1 MQELTNPF
9 CGVLMPLI
17 AWTAA
22 MSSSESYNDLL
33 AFNFDNNNNIIII
46 IIVKSLLEMTAV
58 LSVLL
63 TRCRGPN
70 LSLVLCYE
78 PHQSNSSITIIIIK

>member
-33 AFNFDNNNNIIII
+33 AFNFDNNNIVIIILVI
-46 IIVKSLLEMTAV
+46 SLLEMTAV

-78 PHQSNSSITIIIIK
+78 PHQSDSSLMMIIIK